1 MHECLPQNRH
11 DKYHDKPIFCSKD
24 RACLPRAI
32 DVGGA
37 LVAATRTC
45 GDYFHA
51 SIWVK
56 MTVRLADL
64 QPLNPDELTEPRK
77 PYVLS
82 KLSSDATDVTEK
94 VDGRR
99 CEAIAI
105 G

>member
-1 MHECLPQNRH
+1 MTHECLPRNRH
-11 DKYHDKPIFCSKD
+11 DKHYDKLIFGSKD

-56 MTVRLADL
+56 MTVGFSNLH
-64 QPLNPDELTEPRK
+64 PRK

-82 KLSSDATDVTEK
+82 KLSSDATDAIEK